1 MSDEELETLYEQADI
16 VALPSRYES
25 FGLTIVEGM
34 RHGKAVVSTTAG
46 AIPELITHGVEGLL
60 VAPGDPGGLADAIRR
75 LAEDPQT
82 RHRMGRAGRARYT
95 RDFTIETAADRL
107 LDGLARV
114 HRVEFEPGE
123 SGSGSI
129 PATAG
134 SVVRLAV
141 RAPAGGTIRANG
153 MDIAIAPAGT
163 DTRRVER
170 VQLPSCASGSID
182 VEVIEGEV
190 DVLSAILVSGS

>member
-1 MSDEELETLYEQADI
+1 M
-16 VALPSRYES
+16 VSRDFS
-25 FGLTIVEGM
+25 SHPAT
-34 RHGKAVVSTTAG
+34 RH
-46 AIPELITHGVEGLL
+46 
-60 VAPGDPGGLADAIRR
+60 GLADAIRQ

-114 HRVEFEPGE
+114 HRVELERGNR
-123 SGSGSI
+123 GSRSI

-153 MDIAIAPAGT
+153 IDIAIAPAGT
-163 DTRRVER
+163 DPRRIER

-190 DVLSAILVSGS
+190 DVLSAILVSRS